1 MIISTRIAAL
11 LCAAVLLAACSP
23 APDTTPPA
31 RPVRT
36 VQVPAA
42 TDAIHHQTYA
52 ARIEARHALVLAFEV
67 PGRVIERRVEVGDR
81 VTAGTVL
88 ARLDAADFRL
98 RERDLAA
105 RLTAAEAQHA
115 DAVAALRRARDL
127 RPKGFVSQAEFDRLT
142 FREQNLRAQRRAV
155 LAQLTLARRELD
167 YTTLRAP
174 ADGVVTDHAIEL
186 GQVVA
191 AGQVA
196 VELARAGELEAVF
209 DVPEHLV
216 PGLPGTLTVTLWAAP
231 ERPLTAQVR
240 EVAPR
245 AAGASRT
252 YRVRASL
259 PAVADGPRPRL
270 GMSATVHVTVPAP
283 QPALPASAIYTHD
296 DGQPAVWVVDSA
308 ADGGHTVRLQPV
320 QLGAPQGDLLTVSG
334 GLRPGDRVV
343 TAGVH
348 DLHAGQAVSLP

>member
-1 MIISTRIAAL
+1 MIIITRIAAL
-11 LCAAVLLAACSP
+11 LCAGVLLAACAP
-23 APDTTPPA
+23 APDSTPPP

-42 TDAIHHQTYA
+42 NDTTHTHSYA
-52 ARIEARHALVLAFEV
+52 ARVAARHTLALAFEV
-67 PGRVIERRVEVGDR
+67 PGRITERRVEIGDR
-81 VTAGTVL
+81 VAAGSVL
-88 ARLDAADFRL
+88 ARLDATDARL

-115 DAVAALRRARDL
+115 DAVAALRRAQDL

-142 FREQNLRAQRRAV
+142 FQEQNLRAQRRA
-155 LAQLTLARRELD
+155 LQAQLELARRALD

-174 ADGVVTDHAIEL
+174 ADGVVTDHAVEL
-186 GQVVA
+186 GQVVT
-191 AGQVA
+191 AGQAA

-216 PGLPGTLTVTLWAAP
+216 PGLPDTLTVTLWAAP
-231 ERPLTAQVR
+231 EQPLTAQVR
-240 EVAPR
+240 EVAPQ

-283 QPALPASAIYTHD
+283 QPALPASAIHTHD
-296 DGQPAVWVVDSA
+296 DGQPAVWVVDTG

>member
-52 ARIEARHALVLAFEV
+52 ARIEARHALALAFEV

-88 ARLDAADFRL
+88 ARLDAADARL

-105 RLTAAEAQHA
+105 RLAAAEAQHA

-142 FREQNLRAQRRAV
+142 FQEQNLRARRRAV

-174 ADGVVTDHAIEL
+174 ADGVVTDHAVEL

-216 PGLPGTLTVTLWAAP
+216 PGLPDTLTVTLWVAP

-240 EVAPR
+240 EVAPQ

-259 PAVADGPRPRL
+259 PAVPDGPRPRL
-270 GMSATVHVTVPAP
+270 GMSATAHVPAPAP

-320 QLGAPQGDLLTVSG
+320 RLGPPQGDLLTVAG
-334 GLRPGDRVV
+334 GLNPGDRVV